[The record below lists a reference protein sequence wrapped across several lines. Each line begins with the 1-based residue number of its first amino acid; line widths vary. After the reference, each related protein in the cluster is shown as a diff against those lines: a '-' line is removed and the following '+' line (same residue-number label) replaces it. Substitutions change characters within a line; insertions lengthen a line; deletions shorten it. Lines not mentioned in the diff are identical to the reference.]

1 MEITEN
7 LDVRDISPRVING
20 WSDVRF
26 EDEETTAADFFE
38 AVRQAIFE
46 RANAAIIS
54 LNRNPSSNYYRALQ
68 KLSEYPIAQNTLRY
82 EIFDIIED
90 AMGVISDRFICGV
103 NDSSSEM
110 IGYKYRGDLEDFPF
124 VLRYENFGIN
134 DDMAFFKR
142 PNIMPTWN
150 EMKSSGYAYR
160 LMNAINA
167 MTSMKIGFTR
177 SVRDTVSGN
186 EIIYMQRYESFEE
199 YIKKIKEHLSTFC
212 ESYENNKNCIV
223 YIRELPYSSGYCGFR
238 IRTHPE
244 LVNPASTVCN
254 LIGNSTFEL
263 LSSVHPGG
271 GTGADCLLRDVFVS
285 LETYSDFNNNGS
297 IKDSYVENIELVS
310 LRNSSPLFCHHD
322 SMIYV
327 SEPRLNIVSS
337 FSPSVLPP
345 DPNTFD
351 EGEFCYQYGQRFRF
365 NQYYD
370 FGIPGGF
377 RFRKDA

>member
-7 LDVRDISPRVING
+7 LDVREISPRVING

-26 EDEETTAADFFE
+26 EDDETTAADFFE

-46 RANAAIIS
+46 RANAVIIS
-54 LNRNPSSNYYRALQ
+54 LNGNYPSTYYVALQ
-68 KLSEYPIAQNTLRY
+68 RLAEYPITQNTLSY
-82 EIFDIIED
+82 EIFNIIEN
-90 AMGVISDRFICGV
+90 AISVISYRFICGI

-124 VLRYENFGIN
+124 VLKYANFGIN
-134 DDMAFFKR
+134 DDIAFFKR
-142 PNIMPTWN
+142 PNMMPTWN

-160 LMNAINA
+160 LMSAINA

-177 SVRDTVSGN
+177 SVRDTISGN
-186 EIIYMQRYESFEE
+186 KIRYMQRHESFEE
-199 YIKKIKEHLSTFC
+199 YIERIKEHLLTFC
-212 ESYENNKNCIV
+212 KSYENNKNAGV
-223 YIRELPYSSGYCGFR
+223 YIKELPYSSGYCGFR
-238 IRTHPE
+238 IRTHPKSG
-244 LVNPASTVCN
+244 NPASTVCN
-254 LIGNSTFEL
+254 LIGKSTFDL

-271 GTGADCLLRDVFVS
+271 STGADCLLRDVFVS

-297 IKDSYVENIELVS
+297 IKDSYVENIEFLS
-310 LRNSSPLFCHHD
+310 LRSADPLFCPHNR
-322 SMIYV
+322 MIYV
-327 SEPRLNIVSS
+327 SEPRLNIISS

-345 DPNTFD
+345 DPNTFE

-377 RFRKDA
+377 RFRKDT